1 VIDACAHSIL
11 GAAVARYDRCH
22 RRGRT
27 CCAAALFVL
36 RTNPRDLLA
45 LFATAAERLF
55 TNLDLKIFRRK
66 RMVPFGGIS
75 KRTEKGQEKRL
86 PLLESFE
93 S

>member
-1 VIDACAHSIL
+1 VSSGVIDACAHSIL
-11 GAAVARYDRCH
+11 GAAVARY
-22 RRGRT
+22 
-27 CCAAALFVL
+27 
-36 RTNPRDLLA
+36 DLLA